1 MATARKVLAPS
12 WETVDDTD
20 WLLKPLTGLEMEEVR
35 EGITVNDDGSVTVG
49 AKGCRAALYHG
60 LKGWRNF
67 PDESG
72 AEEPF
77 STAQLQNLDRVPFE
91 LVQTLVTLILA
102 RSYLGDDDAKK
113 S

>member
-35 EGITVNDDGSVTVG
+35 EGIKVNDDGTVTVN

-72 AEEPF
+72 VDVPF
-77 STAQLQNLDRVPFE
+77 GNAQLQNLDLVPFE
-91 LVQTLVTLILA
+91 LIQTLAASILA

>member
-12 WETVDDTD
+12 WETIHDTD

-35 EGITVNDDGSVTVG
+35 EGITIEDDGSVTIG
-49 AKGCRAALYHG
+49 AKGCRAALYYG

-67 PDESG
+67 KDEDGNEVEFVS
-72 AEEPF
+72 
-77 STAQLQNLDRVPFE
+77 AQLQNLERIPFE
-91 LVQTLVTLILA
+91 SVQVLTITILGL
-102 RSYLGDDDAKK
+102 SSVGDEDAKK